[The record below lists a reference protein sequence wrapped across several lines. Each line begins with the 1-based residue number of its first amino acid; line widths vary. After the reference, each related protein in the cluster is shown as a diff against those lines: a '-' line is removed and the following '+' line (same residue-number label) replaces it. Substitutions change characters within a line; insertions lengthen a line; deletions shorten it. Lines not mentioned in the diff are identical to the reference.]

1 MNREKTGTENER
13 ITKES
18 GVYTI
23 LNSHWKIVYLP
34 NFSSV
39 SKNIVSMCKDS
50 EIKYIASYF
59 DIDSENCENKIIH
72 GGAVIYKSGHI
83 DYVPSNRLW
92 HNPHE

>member
-1 MNREKTGTENER
+1 MNREKTGSENER

-23 LNSHWKIVYLP
+23 SRPHWKIIYLP

-39 SKNIVSMCKDS
+39 SKNVIPMCQDKK
-50 EIKYIASYF
+50 IKYIASYF
-59 DIDSENCENKIIH
+59 DIDSNKCTNKIIH
-72 GGAVIYKSGHI
+72 GGAVVYKSGHI
-83 DYVPSNRLW
+83 DHIPSNRLW